1 MTRETAEPRRNKR
14 KTKFQRYGERYGIS
28 PTLFCSSNGLWKLR
42 GFRTAIPIPLLDICQ
57 PGVVLNPVR
66 HAMQI
71 QLAISFSKH
80 EYGSRVPWKGQN
92 DKETETIQEGD
103 EEFEA
108 DLRSSP

>member
-1 MTRETAEPRRNKR
+1 
-14 KTKFQRYGERYGIS
+14 
-28 PTLFCSSNGLWKLR
+28 
-42 GFRTAIPIPLLDICQ
+42 
-57 PGVVLNPVR
+57 
-66 HAMQI
+66 MQI